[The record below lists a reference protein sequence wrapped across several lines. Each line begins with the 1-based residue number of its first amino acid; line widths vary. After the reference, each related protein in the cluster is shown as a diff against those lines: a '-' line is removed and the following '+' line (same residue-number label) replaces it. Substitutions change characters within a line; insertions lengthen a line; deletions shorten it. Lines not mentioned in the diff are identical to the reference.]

1 MSEYEKVIE
10 LHQELEKVDNKKI
23 QNAKHQKAP
32 ATEKEY
38 IEAKKII
45 KLKPEK
51 VKNSMDIIQLL
62 KRRESVRT
70 YTKNAVSFS
79 ALSNILHY
87 SRGIKSYRSNAYNLQ
102 NYPVLYSPSAGG
114 LQPLDIYVYVSS
126 VEGIEAGLYYYKPS
140 QDSLVQLYEGRPELD
155 LAQIYL
161 SDFPQYAP
169 VNLIITGNIRRF
181 HWKYDNRGY
190 RLLNVDCGILAEN
203 ISLLA
208 VAENLGSCM
217 LAAYINEKV
226 EEKLQLAETEI
237 PLLCMSVG
245 GFYE

>member
-10 LHQELEKVDNKKI
+10 LHQKLEKVDNKKI

-45 KLKPEK
+45 KLKPAK
-51 VKNSMDIIQLL
+51 VKKSLDIVQLL
-62 KRRESVRT
+62 ERRGSVRT
-70 YTKNAVSFS
+70 YTKNAVSFL

-87 SRGIKSYRSNAYNLQ
+87 SRGIKTYRSNAYNLQ
-102 NYPVLYSPSAGG
+102 KYPVSYSPSAGG

-126 VEGIEAGLYYYKPS
+126 VEGVEAGLYYYKPS
-140 QDSLVQLYEGRPELD
+140 EDSLVQLYGGRPELD
-155 LAQIYL
+155 LSQIYL

-169 VNLIITGNIRRF
+169 INLIITGNIQRF
-181 HWKYDNRGY
+181 HWKYDDRGY

-226 EEKLQLAETEI
+226 SEKLHLAETEV

>member
-10 LHQELEKVDNKKI
+10 LHQKLEKVDNKKI

-45 KLKPEK
+45 KLKPAK
-51 VKNSMDIIQLL
+51 VKKSLDIVQLL

-70 YTKNAVSFS
+70 YTKNTVSFS

-87 SRGIKSYRSNAYNLQ
+87 SRGIKTYRSNAYNLQ
-102 NYPVLYSPSAGG
+102 KYPVSYSPSAGG

-126 VEGIEAGLYYYKPS
+126 VEGVEAGLYYYKPS
-140 QDSLVQLYEGRPELD
+140 EDSLVQLYGGRPELD
-155 LAQIYL
+155 LSQIYL

-169 VNLIITGNIRRF
+169 INLIITGNIQRF
-181 HWKYDNRGY
+181 HWKYDDRGY

-226 EEKLQLAETEI
+226 AEKLHLAETEV